1 MSTSIVKDQ
10 RTPGDVVGL
19 VVSLVSCFAAAGIGG
34 WLTSLSI
41 NGWYRTLTMPSF
53 APPDWIFG
61 PVWTALYLMM
71 AVAAWLVWRERRG
84 KPVTGPLV
92 IFAGQLILNIAWSGL
107 FFALQ
112 SPGLAAGEV
121 VLLWLAILATIVAFR
136 RVSTFAAALLIPY
149 LLWVSFATVL
159 NFAIWR
165 LNA

>member
-1 MSTSIVKDQ
+1 MKEQ
-10 RTPGDVVGL
+10 RTPVELVGL
-19 VVSLVSCFAAAGIGG
+19 VVSLVLCFAAAGIGG

-41 NGWYRTLTMPSF
+41 NGWYRTLMMPSF

-71 AVAAWLVWRERRG
+71 AVAAWLVWRERRVR
-84 KPVTGPLV
+84 PATVPLA

-121 VLLWLAILATIVAFR
+121 VLLWLAILATIIAFR
-136 RVSTFAAALLIPY
+136 RVSSFAATLLVPY

-165 LNA
+165 LNT